1 MRNTKLLPR
10 GKALFALI
18 SPADVSVSFAKGRFA
33 VGALKERND
42 FMSFQEYV
50 ALAYP
55 GIDWI
60 AVGYALIA
68 AAMPVLAVFMALH
81 NGVKSLNASRKDDEN
96 EQ

>member
-1 MRNTKLLPR
+1 
-10 GKALFALI
+10 
-18 SPADVSVSFAKGRFA
+18 
-33 VGALKERND
+33 
-42 FMSFQEYV
+42 MSFQEYV

-68 AAMPVLAVFMALH
+68 AAMPVLAVFIALR
-81 NGVKSLNASRKDDEN
+81 NGLKDLDVLRKDDEN

>member
-18 SPADVSVSFAKGRFA
+18 SPANVSVSLAKGRFA

-55 GIDWI
+55 YIDWI

-81 NGVKSLNASRKDDEN
+81 NGVKDLNASRKDDEN

>member
-18 SPADVSVSFAKGRFA
+18 SPANVSVSFAKGRFA

-42 FMSFQEYV
+42 FMPFQEYV

-68 AAMPVLAVFMALH
+68 AAMPVLAVFIALR
-81 NGVKSLNASRKDDEN
+81 NGLKDPDVLRKDDEN

>member
-1 MRNTKLLPR
+1 MPR
-10 GKALFALI
+10 LSLY
-18 SPADVSVSFAKGRFA
+18 PRRFA